1 MFTVLNTIPKQTK
14 VYCTGSSHILS
25 SLPAHERLVHIA
37 GSPALVPSPLLFFH
51 SVLCGCVQV
60 VDDLSMRMVSACTKM
75 HELSAEGITSKLN
88 LRRSSRSLLT
98 CIPYLWDDP
107 R

>member
-88 LRRSSRSLLT
+88 LHVEAYLLV
-98 CIPYLWDDP
+98 YLWDDP
-107 R
+107 C